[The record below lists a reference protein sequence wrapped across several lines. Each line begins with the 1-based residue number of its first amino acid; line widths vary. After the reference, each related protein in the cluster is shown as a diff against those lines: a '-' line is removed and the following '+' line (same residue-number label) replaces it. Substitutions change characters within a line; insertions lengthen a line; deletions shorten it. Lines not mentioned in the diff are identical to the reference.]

1 MKEQY
6 DIEAAESKYDANED
20 HARTLAGWLWSM
32 KVQVPTSPDNDTP
45 ARIVDMYN
53 EFFLDP
59 DKEPFSFTMFPNDE
73 GMEDLV
79 IVKDI
84 TFYSMCEHHLIPFF
98 GTVHVGYLPHERIV
112 GLSKIPRVVDWYA
125 RRPQLQER
133 MTAQI
138 ADYLRKELRPKGVI
152 VVVDA
157 IHLCVC
163 MRGVKNITTN
173 TTTSA
178 LRGVF
183 LVNPSARNEFF
194 RLIRR

>member
-1 MKEQY
+1 MHEKML
-6 DIEAAESKYDANED
+6 DRTKALAA
-20 HARTLAGWLWSM
+20 WLQDM
-32 KVQVPTSPDNDTP
+32 RIDVPEDTP
-45 ARIVDMYN
+45 QRIVQMYHD
-53 EFFLDP
+53 FLYP
-59 DKEPFSFTMFPNDE
+59 TALSAPFKFTMFPNDE
-73 GMEDLV
+73 GMEDMV
-79 IVKDI
+79 IVRDI

-98 GTVHVGYLPHERIV
+98 GKVHVGYLPHERIV

-138 ADYLRKELRPKGVI
+138 ADYIRTQLRPKGTI

-157 IHLCVC
+157 THLCVA
-163 MRGVKNITTN
+163 MRGIKNITAT

-194 RLIRR
+194 RLIGR